1 MSWPVVKLGNV
12 VESIMGQAPPGV
24 ECNKTGEGT
33 IFVKAGEFGKE
44 FPVIKEWTTK
54 PLRYAKKGDTLLCV
68 VGATCGKVNK
78 AIDCAIGRSVAAIRP
93 IKDKI
98 DENYLFYFV
107 SSWSSKLRNMSQ
119 GAAQTVIN
127 KDMIA
132 NLEIP
137 LPPLDE
143 QKRIAAILDK
153 ADAIRRKRQQAIQL
167 ADDFLRSVFLDM
179 FGDPVTN
186 PKGWELRS
194 LASLCRKITDGTH
207 HSPPIVEKGFPY
219 VTAKHLKKT
228 GLEFHAKPWY
238 VSEEEH
244 KKIFSRCNPE
254 KNDVLYIKD
263 GATTGLAAINEYDFE
278 FSMLSS
284 LALLKPNFELVNSE
298 FLCMFLNHPRTKLV
312 LTANMAGA
320 AITRL
325 TLAKIKDVK
334 VPLPDINTQEKFKEV
349 YISVRAILNKVKASD
364 GLSEQEFN
372 SLSQKAFAG
381 EL

>member
-1 MSWPVVKLGNV
+1 MSFFGNQSNWQLRSLKEIATLKRGYDLPTKLRTAGKVPIYAAN
-12 VESIMGQAPPGV
+12 GQNGSHNEAKIKGPGV
-24 ECNKTGEGT
+24 ITGRSGT
-33 IFVKAGEFGKE
+33 I
-44 FPVIKEWTTK
+44 
-54 PLRYAKKGDTLLCV
+54 
-68 VGATCGKVNK
+68 GKVHYTSTDYWPLNTSLYVTNFHGNDPKWVFYMLK
-78 AIDCAIGRSVAAIRP
+78 AFQLERFVEGAGVPTLNRNLVH
-93 IKDKI
+93 
-98 DENYLFYFV
+98 DEL
-107 SSWSSKLRNMSQ
+107 
-119 GAAQTVIN
+119 
-127 KDMIA
+127 
-132 NLEIP
+132 IP

-143 QKRIAAILDK
+143 QKRIAEILDK
-153 ADAIRRKRQQAIQL
+153 ADAICRKRQQAIKL

-186 PKGWELRS
+186 PKGWELKP
-194 LASLCRKITDGTH
+194 LASLCRKVTDGTH
-207 HSPPIVEKGFPY
+207 HSPPIVEKGVPY

-349 YISVRAILNKVKASD
+349 YISVRALLNKVKTSD
-364 GLSEQEFN
+364 RLSELEFN